1 MREKHLTIWNGL
13 RISALA
19 TLFCAAGF
27 QTATAATLSLV
38 PGDSSVNVGDTVS
51 VDLNISGL
59 VSGTALGA
67 YDITV
72 NIPTNFTLDNV
83 TFGDP
88 TLGDQLALS
97 GVNSITEALPGND
110 SENLIEV
117 SLNSVATLDSLQ
129 ASAFT
134 LAVLNFTA
142 ESSGSGNFTLGDI
155 TLSDATGRALPSYV
169 SDATISANSS
179 AVPEPSSVLPL
190 CGFVALIVVL
200 RKRLTASA
208 QN

>member
-1 MREKHLTIWNGL
+1 MREKHLIIWKSL

-19 TLFCAAGF
+19 ILFCAAGF
-27 QTATAATLSLV
+27 QTAGAATLSLV

-51 VDLNISGL
+51 VDLDISGL

-72 NIPTNFTLDNV
+72 NIPTNFTLNDV
-83 TFGDP
+83 VFGDP

-97 GVNSITEALPGND
+97 AVNSITEALPGND
-110 SENLIEV
+110 SEELIEI
-117 SLNSVATLDSLQ
+117 SLNSAATLDSFQ

-134 LAVLNFTA
+134 LAVLNLTA
-142 ESSGSGNFTLGDI
+142 ESSGSGNFTLGDV
-155 TLSDATGRALPSYV
+155 TLSNAIGGRISSYV
-169 SDATISANSS
+169 SDATISADSS

-190 CGFVALIVVL
+190 CGLVALIVVL
-200 RKRLTASA
+200 RKRLTALA